1 MVSNNTAYFI
11 ALRLVIVSPLITM
24 RLMTGEKWVY
34 CKLVKL
40 IKSASEFKEKMLNK
54 NYDQWAVA

>member
-11 ALRLVIVSPLITM
+11 AQGLVIVSPLITM
-24 RLMTGEKWVY
+24 RLMTGEKLVY